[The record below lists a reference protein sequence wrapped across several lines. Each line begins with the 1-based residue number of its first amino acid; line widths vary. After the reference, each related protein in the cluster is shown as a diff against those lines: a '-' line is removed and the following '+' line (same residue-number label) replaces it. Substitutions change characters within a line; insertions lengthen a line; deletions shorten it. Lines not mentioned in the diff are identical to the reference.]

1 MSKEDKF
8 WKWFAENEDALFGFD
23 PNDVAT
29 REVLF
34 DKLQSKLHQVHR
46 GLAFEFSPPGEA
58 TREFVI
64 SADGMKDV
72 FRAVVSLSKSAP
84 SLSRWKITAFRPR
97 RSPIMPIEIG
107 TSKIDPSE
115 LQFTLLHD
123 GRNVGIQIF
132 IPGVQEGELV
142 WQQIGYL
149 MLDQALGEFDVETR
163 LGLIKIL
170 APESHTDGV
179 RHPFVE
185 LPTRFDQLIS
195 ILEGRSAQPS

>member
-1 MSKEDKF
+1 
-8 WKWFAENEDALFGFD
+8 
-23 PNDVAT
+23 
-29 REVLF
+29 
-34 DKLQSKLHQVHR
+34 
-46 GLAFEFSPPGEA
+46 
-58 TREFVI
+58 VI